1 MLTCSEE
8 NGKEATVRDFEFV
21 AARTLDEAISALGRA
36 NGSGRVLAGGTDLIT
51 QIKEGRR
58 SPAVVIDIKE
68 IPELNIL
75 ECSAEKGLRLGAAV
89 TCSAIAQHPLVQQL
103 YSMLVYACGLVGS
116 VQIQNRAGIGGNFG
130 NAAPSADT
138 APPMMCLRTRCVIA
152 GPNGRREVAAADFFT
167 GPGQTVLAP
176 NEILVEFLVPPPPP
190 HSAGAYLRFIP
201 REEMD
206 IAVAGVGSFVVLD
219 AAHHIIEEAR
229 IALCA
234 VAPTPVHAKA
244 AEDFLRGKEVRLDVV
259 QEASQLAV
267 QAARPIDDVRG
278 SIAYRQHLVN
288 VLTQRTLS
296 GALRSLHALA
306 EASPTEG

>member
-1 MLTCSEE
+1 
-8 NGKEATVRDFEFV
+8 VRDFEFV
-21 AARTLDEAISALGRA
+21 TARTLDEAISALGRA
-36 NGSGRVLAGGTDLIT
+36 NGGGRVLAGGTDLIT
-51 QIKEGRR
+51 QVKEGRR
-58 SPAVVIDIKE
+58 SPAVVIDIKG
-68 IPELNIL
+68 IPELNVL

-89 TCSAIAQHPLVQQL
+89 ACATVAQHPLVQQL
-103 YSMLVYACGLVGS
+103 YPMLVYACGLVGS
-116 VQIQNRAGIGGNFG
+116 IQIQNRAGIGGNFG

-138 APPMMCLRTRCVIA
+138 APPMMCLGARCVIA
-152 GPNGRREVAAADFFT
+152 GPQGRREVAAADFFT

-176 NEILVEFLVPPPPP
+176 DELLVEFLVPPPPP

-219 AAHHIIEEAR
+219 AAHHIIEEACL
-229 IALCA
+229 ALCA

-244 AEDFLRGKEVRLDVV
+244 AEDFLRGKPVSADVV

-288 VLTQRTLS
+288 VLSQRTLS

-306 EASPTEG
+306 EESSPEG

>member
-1 MLTCSEE
+1 M
-8 NGKEATVRDFEFV
+8 RDFEFV
-21 AARTLDEAISALGRA
+21 TARTLDEAISALGRA
-36 NGSGRVLAGGTDLIT
+36 KGGGRVLAGGTDLIT
-51 QIKEGRR
+51 QVKEGRR
-58 SPAVVIDIKE
+58 SPAVVIDIKG
-68 IPELNIL
+68 IPELNVL

-89 TCSAIAQHPLVQQL
+89 ACATVAQHPLVQQL
-103 YSMLVYACGLVGS
+103 YPMLVYACGLVGS
-116 VQIQNRAGIGGNFG
+116 IQIQNRAGIGGNFA

-138 APPMMCLRTRCVIA
+138 APPMMCLGARCVIA
-152 GPNGRREVAAADFFT
+152 GRQGRREVAAADFFT

-176 NEILVEFLVPPPPP
+176 DELLVEFLVPPPPP

-229 IALCA
+229 LALCA

-244 AEDFLRGKEVRLDVV
+244 AEDFLRGKPVSADVV

-267 QAARPIDDVRG
+267 QATKPIDDVRG

-288 VLTQRTLS
+288 VLSQRTLS
-296 GALRSLHALA
+296 GALRSLHAFV
-306 EASPTEG
+306 EESQPEG